1 MQVDGKFNNPVNYL
15 VSYIQGLLIFV
26 LLIIVNCRFIF
37 GRFIFNWDL
46 FSWYFLMCYLLL
58 PIENILFEKLRVT
71 FKKNNRTK
79 SLTHS
84 SKNKPIHFSSTLK
97 LSMYDNPNEDMTIR
111 AYLLALEMD
120 WGTASTIHNDSSHMD
135 EEKVTMKKRSML
147 ACRGLT

>member
-1 MQVDGKFNNPVNYL
+1 MKIRKVLSIKMQVDEKFNNPVNYL

-58 PIENILFEKLRVT
+58 PIENILFEKLRGT
-71 FKKNNRTK
+71 FKKNNRMK

-111 AYLLALEMD
+111 AYLLALEMI
-120 WGTASTIHNDSSHMD
+120 GAPLVLFITIVLIWIRR
-135 EEKVTMKKRSML
+135 KL
-147 ACRGLT
+147 L